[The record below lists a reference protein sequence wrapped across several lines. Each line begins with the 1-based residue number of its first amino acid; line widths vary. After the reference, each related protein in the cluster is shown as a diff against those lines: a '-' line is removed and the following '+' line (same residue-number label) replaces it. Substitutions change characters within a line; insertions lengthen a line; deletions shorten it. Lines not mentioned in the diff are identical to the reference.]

1 MDSVWSGLTFDAL
14 NKYLAFFLILVFI
27 NFIFLH
33 VYEFYNVLVVFK
45 KEMFFLFFFGFLF
58 HNADDFLWHLFWCS
72 CIVFLIFECYG

>member
-1 MDSVWSGLTFDAL
+1 MDSVWIGLTFDAL
-14 NKYLAFFLILVFI
+14 NKYLAFFLILVSI

-58 HNADDFLWHLFWCS
+58 HNADDFYGIFW
-72 CIVFLIFECYG
+72 V